1 MTLAFF
7 SILLNHHQLPVADE
21 FFKILGD
28 NYHFIAVMPVV
39 KSELKG
45 GHDYSNRPY
54 CIKTYESEAEYKRAM
69 DIALTADVCVFD
81 GNEVLPFFI
90 ARAKTGKLS
99 FDLSERWLKRGIL
112 NMLSPRLQKHYW
124 MYICHL
130 RKPSI
135 YKLCASAFSSH
146 DDNMIGMYRGKH
158 FKWGYFTHVE
168 DSDVEASSDVS
179 TTNITPLMWCSRY
192 LMWKHPELPIMA
204 AGRLKDAG
212 YHFVI
217 DMFGSGEY
225 EEKAQRLAKELDVED
240 VVRFKGNVP
249 NEQLILEMRK
259 HEIFLFTSDRNEGW
273 GAVANESL
281 ANGCAL
287 VASDAIGSAPWLVKD
302 GKNGFLFRSSN
313 TSCSFDSP
321 DHRSLESLVEKIRWM
336 LDNPED
342 LQLMRR
348 EATKVMKEV
357 WSPKVAA
364 ERFLILSDNLMKGNG
379 TTFLEGPCSKA

>member
-7 SILLNHHQLPVADE
+7 SILLNHHHLPVADE
-21 FFKILGD
+21 FYKMLGD
-28 NYHFIAVMPVV
+28 NYHFISVMPVV

-45 GHDYSNRPY
+45 GLDYSSRPY
-54 CIKTYESEAEYKRAM
+54 CIRTYDGKTEYGRAM
-69 DIALTADVCVFD
+69 KIALSADVCVFD

-112 NMLSPRLQKHYW
+112 NMLSPRLLKHYW
-124 MYICHL
+124 AYICHL

-146 DDNMIGMYRGKH
+146 DDNTIGMYRGKH
-158 FKWGYFTHVE
+158 FKWGYFTQVE
-168 DSDVEASSDVS
+168 ECDVEASPDVS
-179 TTNITPLMWCSRY
+179 TSNITPLMWCSRY
-192 LMWKHPELPIMA
+192 LRLKHPELPIMA
-204 AGRLKDAG
+204 ARRLKDYG
-212 YHFVI
+212 YHFVV
-217 DMFGSGEY
+217 DMFGSGEH
-225 EEKAQRLAKELDVED
+225 EVRARRLAQELNVAD
-240 VVRFKGNVP
+240 VVLFKGNVP
-249 NEQLILEMRK
+249 NEQLLLEMRK

-302 GKNGFLFRSSN
+302 GRNGFLFRSSATN
-313 TSCSFDSP
+313 CSFDSP
-321 DHRSLESLVEKIRWM
+321 DQGALDSFVEKIRWL
-336 LDNPED
+336 LDNPDD
-342 LQLMRR
+342 LYRMRKESTR
-348 EATKVMKEV
+348 IMKEA

-364 ERFLILSDNLMKGNG
+364 ERLLILSNNLMNGNG
-379 TTFLEGPCSKA
+379 TIFIDGPCSKA